1 MSFVARDLATDGAN
15 RRTKAVSSVVLPSH
29 KAAPRA
35 GGPGGLYGHTLKRAL
50 DIIVVLAALPIWLPV
65 ILIGAALAA
74 SDGRTPF
81 YRQKRVGR
89 GGREFWLLKLRTMVM
104 DADAKL
110 EAFLAQNPDA
120 RAEWDV
126 TQKLKNDPR
135 ITFFGRVLRKSSL
148 DELPQLINVLKGDM
162 SLVGPRPMMV
172 KQRPLYDGQSYYTL
186 RPGLTGLWQV
196 SDRNACS
203 FADRVRFDDTYA
215 ANLSFGQDVVIAIR
229 TVGVVL
235 RGTGY

>member
-1 MSFVARDLATDGAN
+1 MSLVARDLATNGAN
-15 RRTKAVSSVVLPSH
+15 RRVEAVAPVILPAQE
-29 KAAPRA
+29 AAPRA
-35 GGPGGLYGHTLKRAL
+35 GGLYRHTLKRAL
-50 DIIVVLAALPIWLPV
+50 DIIVVLVALPIWLPV

-74 SDGRTPF
+74 SDGHTPF

-110 EAFLAQNPDA
+110 EAHLAQNPDA
-120 RAEWDV
+120 RAEWDL

-135 ITFFGRVLRKSSL
+135 ITFFGRMLRKSSL

-172 KQRPLYDGQSYYTL
+172 KQRPLYDGKSYYTL